1 MHKITIGNDLST
13 GKPFTL
19 DADEIIMGRTFLAS
33 VTRYGKS
40 WTNRHIIEQLVGF
53 AGLVIIDPEG
63 EYSTLREKFPFLVIG
78 KDIPLQI
85 ETAEFMAETTLKEGM
100 SVIIDLS
107 LIDEDVAKEY
117 VSAFVKRFMFLE
129 TKLRKP
135 YLIVLEEA
143 DDFCPEKGVAK
154 ATSLRAFKNVA
165 KKGGK
170 RGVGLIVT
178 THRPA
183 FVSKMV
189 LSQCTTLKVIGRIEW
204 ASDLDVIKDFLQVSP
219 DILRR
224 PKKNGKPLNDGK
236 PHVDCLEPGQ
246 FYFSGSAVQND
257 AFVKVGKVLT
267 THLGATP
274 ELLPPAPKELKGVIA
289 KLAEAL
295 PKIIE
300 ERIKPA
306 LPPIEEIRK
315 EIEEKTE
322 AKFEKKLAQDRKK
335 LEGKYRSKLV
345 ERDGEIKKLKD
356 RVEAVSRTAAL
367 TPSTSITDVLQHP
380 IVKTTMLKLPE
391 RARDLLTKIQRE
403 PDLTREQLAA
413 FLSASRD
420 TIAHVVDKINRTF
433 KATVIIG
440 RGRPI
445 KYRSVLER
453 LFLTDVADREISEIE
468 RLQAENRKLKENEKT
483 LTEKNRA
490 LYSQN
495 QMLKQQQKRMPSP
508 EEITAL
514 QSEKQRLQQSLKH
527 QKQLTKEADRRTAKL
542 TKIFDTIKH
551 ALKLTETASNTEPSE
566 NTKPDTVENKIEKL
580 GEEIEKHPIFNPT
593 KHESPTPIERV
604 MILLRANPKIFLTE
618 RELALVLGY
627 NADDESFRNALSN
640 LPSSVEKTEKGFRI
654 GGIKC

>member
-1 MHKITIGNDLST
+1 MHEIIIGNDLST
-13 GKPFTL
+13 GKPFKL

-33 VTRYGKS
+33 ITRYGKS

-63 EYSTLREKFPFLVIG
+63 EYSSLREKFPFLVIG
-78 KDIPLQI
+78 KDIPLQL
-85 ETAEFMAETTLKEGM
+85 ETAEFMAETTLNEGM

-107 LIDEDVAKEY
+107 LIDEDLAKEY
-117 VSAFVKRFMFLE
+117 VAAFIKRFMFLE

-135 YLIVLEEA
+135 YLIVCEEA
-143 DDFCPEKGVAK
+143 DDFMPERGVAK

-204 ASDLDVIKDFLQVSP
+204 ESDLNVIKEFLQVSP

-224 PKKNGKPLNDGK
+224 PKKNGKPINDGK
-236 PHVDCLEPGQ
+236 PHIDCLKPGQ
-246 FYFSGSAVQND
+246 FYFSGSAVQTD

-274 ELLPPAPKELKGVIA
+274 ELLPPAPKELEEVIA
-289 KLAEAL
+289 KLTEAL

-306 LPPIEEIRK
+306 LPPIEEIRR
-315 EIEEKTE
+315 EIEKKTE
-322 AKFEKKLAQDRKK
+322 AKLGKKLERDRKK
-335 LEGKYRSKLV
+335 LETKYR
-345 ERDGEIKKLKD
+345 GELSESHRKIKELEA
-356 RVEAVSRTAAL
+356 RIEAVSRTAAL
-367 TPSTSITDVLQHP
+367 TPSTGIKDVLQHP

-413 FLSASRD
+413 FLTASRD
-420 TIAHVVDKINRTF
+420 TIAHVVKKINRTF

-445 KYRSVLER
+445 KYRSMLER
-453 LFLTDVADREISEIE
+453 LFLTDVADREISAIE
-468 RLQAENRKLKENEKT
+468 HLQAEKRKLKEDVHV
-483 LTEKNRA
+483 LSEKNRA
-490 LYSQN
+490 LYSEN
-495 QMLKQQQKRMPSP
+495 AMLKQRQKRMASP
-508 EEITAL
+508 EQMADL
-514 QSEKQRLQQSLKH
+514 QNEKQRLLQLINEEKQST
-527 QKQLTKEADRRTAKL
+527 KQANKQVAKL
-542 TKIFDTIKH
+542 TKIINSVKK
-551 ALKLTETASNTEPSE
+551 ALELSMSEVIALGDPEPIAIDDPVVHDDVAGPPTRQSQTETGRHITAFLLLH
-566 NTKPDTVENKIEKL
+566 PDTC
-580 GEEIEKHPIFNPT
+580 F
-593 KHESPTPIERV
+593 
-604 MILLRANPKIFLTE
+604 TE
-618 RELALVLGY
+618 RELALALGY
-627 NADDESFRNALSN
+627 DADESFHNICVN
-640 LPSSVEKTEKGFRI
+640 LPPAIEKTEKGFRI
-654 GGIKC
+654 KKGD

>member
-13 GKPFTL
+13 GKPFEI

-40 WTNRHIIEQLVGF
+40 WTNRHIIEQLIGF

-117 VSAFVKRFMFLE
+117 VAAFIQRFMFLE

-135 YLIVLEEA
+135 YLIVCEEA
-143 DDFCPEKGVAK
+143 DDFMPEKGVAK

-204 ASDLDVIKDFLQVSP
+204 PSDLDVIKEFLQVSP

-224 PKKNGKPLNDGK
+224 PKKNGKPINDGK
-236 PHVDCLEPGQ
+236 PHIDCLQPGQ
-246 FYFSGSAVQND
+246 FYFSGSAVQKD

-274 ELLPPAPKELKGVIA
+274 ELLPPAPKELKAVIA
-289 KLAEAL
+289 KLAETL

-315 EIEEKTE
+315 EIEKKIE
-322 AKFEKKLAQDRKK
+322 AKLGKK
-335 LEGKYRSKLV
+335 LERDRAKLEAKYRNKLV
-345 ERDGEIKKLKD
+345 ERDDKIKKLED
-356 RVEAVSRTAAL
+356 RIEAVSRTAAL

-420 TIAHVVDKINRTF
+420 TIAHVVQKINRTF

-468 RLQAENRKLKENEKT
+468 RLQAENRKLKEDERT

-490 LYSQN
+490 LYSEN
-495 QMLKQQQKRMPSP
+495 AMLNERQKRMASP
-508 EEITAL
+508 EQIAALEI
-514 QSEKQRLQQSLKH
+514 EKQRLLELIKEEKQS
-527 QKQLTKEADRRTAKL
+527 TKEANKRVAKL
-542 TKIFDTIKH
+542 TKIVNSVKK
-551 ALKLTETASNTEPSE
+551 ALELVPSPP
-566 NTKPDTVENKIEKL
+566 KPENKVPLPEPELVQGAHGSVIMQKNVGTQSETTRRIL
-580 GEEIEKHPIFNPT
+580 TFLRGHPKTF
-593 KHESPTPIERV
+593 
-604 MILLRANPKIFLTE
+604 FTE
-618 RELALVLGY
+618 RELALALGY
-627 NADDESFRNALSN
+627 NADDESFHNALAS
-640 LPSSVEKTEKGFRI
+640 LPSSVEKTEKGFRV
-654 GGIKC
+654 KNE